1 MWMSDQ
7 TEELTAEIE
16 AKREHLG
23 ATVDELTDRL
33 DVKKQAAEKVD
44 HVKEAATQK
53 VGHAK
58 EQVGGIVARREVRTG
73 AAAAAAAGLLV
84 AAFKTYRD

>member
-1 MWMSDQ
+1 MSEK
-7 TEELTAEIE
+7 TEELTTEIE

-33 DVKKQAAEKVD
+33 DVKKHAAEKVD
-44 HVKEAATQK
+44 A
-53 VGHAK
+53 AK
-58 EQVGGIVARREVRTG
+58 EQVGGFVGRRHVRTG

-84 AAFKTYRD
+84 TAIKTYRD

>member
-1 MWMSDQ
+1 MSEK

-23 ATVDELTDRL
+23 ATVDELSERL
-33 DVKKQAAEKVD
+33 DVKKQA
-44 HVKEAATQK
+44 KEK

-58 EQVGGIVARREVRTG
+58 EQVGGFAHRRDLRTG

-84 AAFKTYRD
+84 TAIKTYRD

>member
-1 MWMSDQ
+1 MSEK

-23 ATVDELTDRL
+23 ATVDELSERL
-33 DVKKQAAEKVD
+33 DVKKQAKEKVD
-44 HVKEAATQK
+44 H
-53 VGHAK
+53 AK
-58 EQVGGIVARREVRTG
+58 DQVGGLAHRRDVRAG

-84 AAFKTYRD
+84 TAIKTYRD

>member
-1 MWMSDQ
+1 MSEQ

-33 DVKKQAAEKVD
+33 DVKKQAGEKVGQ
-44 HVKEAATQK
+44 VKEQMGERAAT
-53 VGHAK
+53 AR
-58 EQVGGIVARREVRTG
+58 EQVGGIAARREVRTG
-73 AAAAAAAGLLV
+73 AAAVAAAGLLV
-84 AAFKTYRD
+84 TAIKTYRD